1 MLHELKQIME
11 YFLCKTDQ
19 MKYSSTEAEIRYSLE
34 RYLTVTRGKD
44 GKLILLT
51 KDVVMNALSEL
62 NYDIVRIKDGEIYF
76 NLDSRSIEKFAL
88 VRKPRLYGD
97 DLSQISDSDQFMEYY
112 GAALKDLI
120 EGSETNKVYTNKHGM
135 YTLFTYDNKTF
146 KVQFLNG
153 YYLAELFKPEEITK

>member
-1 MLHELKQIME
+1 
-11 YFLCKTDQ
+11 
-19 MKYSSTEAEIRYSLE
+19 MKYCSTEKEIRYSLE
-34 RYLTVTRGKD
+34 RYLDITRGKG
-44 GKLILLT
+44 GKPIFLSKEIVL
-51 KDVVMNALSEL
+51 DALNDL
-62 NYDIVRIKDGEIYF
+62 NYDIVKMKDGEMYF

-88 VRKPRLYGD
+88 VRKPRVYGNE
-97 DLSQISDSDQFMEYY
+97 LCQISDSDKFIEDY

-135 YTLFTYDNKTF
+135 YTLFNYDNKTF